1 MSGPMRTITCDAFSD
16 RLMEFLEGDLDD
28 ATRAAMEAH
37 ARDCGACAALL
48 ADLRHISDEASR
60 LPTLTVS
67 RDLWSGVASR
77 IEAPVTQIAGRRA
90 RWNPSRLIG
99 LAAAAGIVI
108 AASVGYE
115 STHRSVSAPAE
126 QSLPPVAAVS
136 ATVADSA
143 SANPAVTQRTPAA
156 PTATELGHA
165 LLATNRRANATPSAV
180 EKSYDGEIAGLRV
193 IIKNRRGGLD
203 STTVAVLERNL
214 TVIDSAI
221 VQCQRALAQDPNSQF
236 LMQSLNQSLDT
247 KVQIL
252 RLTAAL
258 PSAT

>member
-1 MSGPMRTITCDAFSD
+1 MSGPMRTITCDAFND

-60 LPTLTVS
+60 LPTLAAS
-67 RDLWSGVASR
+67 RDLWSGIASR
-77 IEAPVTQIAGRRA
+77 MQAPVTEIAGRRA
-90 RWNPSRLIG
+90 RWNRSRLIG
-99 LAAAAGIVI
+99 LAAAAAIVV
-108 AASVGYE
+108 AAAIGYE
-115 STHRSVSAPAE
+115 SAHRSVPAPAA
-126 QSLPPVAAVS
+126 QSFPSVAAVPAAVGES
-136 ATVADSA
+136 AGPK
-143 SANPAVTQRTPAA
+143 PAATQHTLVA
-156 PTATELGHA
+156 PTAAEPTHA
-165 LLATNRRANATPSAV
+165 LLAANRRANATPSAV
-180 EKSYDGEIAGLRV
+180 EKSYDGEIAGLRT
-193 IIKNRRGGLD
+193 IIKNRRGALD

-236 LMQSLNQSLDT
+236 LMQLLNQSLDT

-252 RLTAAL
+252 RITAAL